1 MNLLITGVSNYL
13 GQAVVHHLIHD
24 NPFSRVFGLGRRPPK
39 VLGPV
44 RFLPVDPRSD
54 ELTDLLVVNDV
65 QVVLHLAYALGTDGA
80 KDELAVAQRL
90 MEVGGLAGT
99 ERVVFASSDRVY
111 EHGEGLCTERSP
123 CRKAGGAPDEVAG
136 KAAIEAEL
144 RDCPKG
150 GPTPVVIRTAN
161 IIGPAPGAPLDAM
174 LSLPFL
180 IAPKGQDPLVQF
192 LHIDDAARIFLAA
205 ATRPGLSGVYNAAG
219 AEPIHLSVAAGILQK
234 PVWTLPRW
242 LVGPAVDLL
251 ARTHRLPRGRACLNA
266 LLRGVP
272 LGSERIDELGV
283 APRYSTRQAL
293 AVWRTGHP
301 PGTPVSASV
310 IRGSTP

>member
-1 MNLLITGVSNYL
+1 MNLLITGVSTYL
-13 GQAVVHHLIHD
+13 GQAVVRHLIRK
-24 NPFSRVFGLGRRPPK
+24 NPFKRVFGLGRRPPK

-54 ELTDLLVVNDV
+54 DLTDLLVMNDI

-80 KDELAVAQRL
+80 KDELSVARRL
-90 MEVGGLAGT
+90 MEVGALGGV

-111 EHGEGLCTERSP
+111 ERTEGMCAEGSP
-123 CRKAGGAPDEVAG
+123 CRKAAGAPAELAG
-136 KAAIEAEL
+136 KAAVEAEL
-144 RDCPKG
+144 AHCAKD

-161 IIGPAPGAPLDAM
+161 IIGPSPGAPLDAL

-180 IAPKGQDPLVQF
+180 FAGRGEDPLVQF

-205 ATRPGLSGVYNAAG
+205 AAQPGLTGIYNAGG

-242 LVGPAVDLL
+242 MLGPAVDLL
-251 ARTHRLPRGRACLNA
+251 ARTHRLPQGRPCLNA

-272 LGSERIDELGV
+272 LTSDRIQELGV
-283 APRYSTRQAL
+283 SPRYSTRQTL
-293 AVWRTGHP
+293 AVWRTGHGGVRRAGQP
-301 PGTPVSASV
+301 ARRAS
-310 IRGSTP
+310 